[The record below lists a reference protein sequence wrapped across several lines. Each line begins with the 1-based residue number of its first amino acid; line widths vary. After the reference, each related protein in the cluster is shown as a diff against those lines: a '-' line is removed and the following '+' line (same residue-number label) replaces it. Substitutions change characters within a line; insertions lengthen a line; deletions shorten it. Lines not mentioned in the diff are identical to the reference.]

1 VLADSLG
8 AAYRQI
14 LDPDTSRPVDGLDSY
29 GGQGPQARR
38 RDPGDC
44 LYSVSCFTCCLPD
57 CIRTTTENVPTPENL
72 ARRLG
77 MAHWRPARASGSGCR
92 APECPE
98 VLVWLKACTKCGG
111 DLHSNSD
118 SNGSYL
124 QCLQCGLLQD
134 SKDRIPETVDL
145 SSSRTPPINAIA

>member
-1 VLADSLG
+1 MLADSLG

-29 GGQGPQARR
+29 GGQGPPARR
-38 RDPGDC
+38 RDPGGR

-77 MAHWRPARASGSGCR
+77 WPI
-92 APECPE
+92 
-98 VLVWLKACTKCGG
+98 G
-111 DLHSNSD
+111 DLLA
-118 SNGSYL
+118 L
-124 QCLQCGLLQD
+124 QAAAAEHRSGAKSPVAPGGQRED
-134 SKDRIPETVDL
+134 
-145 SSSRTPPINAIA
+145 